1 MKTNYLPDYYQH
13 HVISEQ
19 QQSQPD
25 MMSAKAGTMLST
37 LLGAESIVCT
47 GEHGNRHYQEL

>member
-25 MMSAKAGTMLST
+25 MMSTKVGAMFPAPLS
-37 LLGAESIVCT
+37 AENIVCT
-47 GEHGNRHYQEL
+47 DEHGNRHYQEL

>member
-1 MKTNYLPDYYQH
+1 MKTNHLPDYYQH

-25 MMSAKAGTMLST
+25 MMSAKAGTMLSM
-37 LLGAESIVCT
+37 L
-47 GEHGNRHYQEL
+47 